1 MEDANG
7 GEAGE
12 KKQRQEEANTEE
24 KKRRARRKQIW
35 NANVGCTGATEE
47 GESRPWKKK
56 DLFFKNILSSIFK

>member
-24 KKRRARRKQIW
+24 KKRIDIKFLI
-35 NANVGCTGATEE
+35 NLGACKT
-47 GESRPWKKK
+47 
-56 DLFFKNILSSIFK
+56 LFK